1 MSIWI
6 QTQQELKG
14 SILEVEKVYQETMQ
28 ILERMKEHAEQIMEE
43 EDTKG
48 ALRLSRAMERL
59 SENIEELNAH
69 WNLHNGN

>member
-6 QTQQELKG
+6 QTQQELKA